1 MQGLVILSGE
11 RRTLLIE
18 LHVVL
23 DAQETLI
30 LCFPVNK
37 AMMTGATTIL
47 VAELFRSEST
57 LRDTVSLAKTM
68 EAKSLLSNQLVFL
81 LGGHEEKDFTGP
93 NVVRLTTATVTDF
106 LEFWRF

>member
-1 MQGLVILSGE
+1 M
-11 RRTLLIE
+11 IE
-18 LHVVL
+18 PHVVL

-30 LCFPVNK
+30 FCLPMNK
-37 AMMTGATTIL
+37 AMMTGTTTIL
-47 VAELFRSEST
+47 VAELFRSEGT

-93 NVVRLTTATVTDF
+93 NVMRLTTTTVTDL

>member
-1 MQGLVILSGE
+1 MIDFHVI
-11 RRTLLIE
+11 
-18 LHVVL
+18 L
-23 DAQETLI
+23 DAQETLV
-30 LCFPVNK
+30 LCLPMNK

-93 NVVRLTTATVTDF
+93 NVVRLTTTTVTDL